1 MEKPRVWPQDDGDPI
16 TCHEKLRVLEE
27 NWQEV
32 QDIMRDAFED
42 AMLMGVSEQFMRARL
57 KDMVDSL
64 ASPKNGGQVA

>member
-42 AMLMGVSEQFMRARL
+42 AMLMG
-57 KDMVDSL
+57 
-64 ASPKNGGQVA
+64 